1 METQHTQ
8 ALEKQS
14 VREMAVSASF
24 PDVALSLDSKSITSR
39 SGLVTRL

>member
-14 VREMAVSASF
+14 AREMAVSASF
-24 PDVALSLDSKSITSR
+24 PDVVLDLGSKFITLR
-39 SGLVTRL
+39 SGPATRL